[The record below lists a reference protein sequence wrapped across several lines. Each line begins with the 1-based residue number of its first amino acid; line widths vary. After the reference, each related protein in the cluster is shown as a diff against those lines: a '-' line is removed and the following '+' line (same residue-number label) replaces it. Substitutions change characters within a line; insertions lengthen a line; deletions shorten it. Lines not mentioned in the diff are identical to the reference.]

1 MATQHLNDLQSLGQL
16 SLNALSQTMVKAC
29 QECNDFEAAAKA
41 PPLVAYM
48 VREEQARKRRHEPW
62 RDRQGTSAG
71 TTDPKTKTVLR
82 QKVAAQAGAQGEPA
96 DKTAAAE

>member
-62 RDRQGTSAG
+62 RDRQGT
-71 TTDPKTKTVLR
+71 TDPKTKTVLR